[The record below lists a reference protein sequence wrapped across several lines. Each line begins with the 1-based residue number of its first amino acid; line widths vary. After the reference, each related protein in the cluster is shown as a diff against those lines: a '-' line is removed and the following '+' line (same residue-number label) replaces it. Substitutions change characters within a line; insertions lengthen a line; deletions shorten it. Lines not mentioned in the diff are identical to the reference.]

1 MESSANAANGRASSA
16 ASVPPAPASSAALRV
31 RSVVMKASAIVAALY
46 GARRLFTSERGEIEA
61 ARRRD
66 GGIALMLRNLKDPME
81 WLPA

>member
-1 MESSANAANGRASSA
+1 
-16 ASVPPAPASSAALRV
+16 
-31 RSVVMKASAIVAALY
+31 MKASAIVAALY